1 MNVTGADD
9 APVAVDDANSIT
21 AGNAPV
27 SGNLLA
33 NDTDAEGDTLSVSA
47 VDQATSNSTTI
58 TVDGTYGELVVTKAT
73 GAYTYT
79 LGVTTSEAAAVAA
92 LGQGATQ
99 QDQFT
104 YTASDGTLGTNAHLT
119 VDVTGSAPAT
129 SGSAAVTL
137 GPADFNFDGHTYAT
151 GPVATANIGNGSD
164 DGVTLVGS
172 VNWNGGGD
180 AGHVQVIV
188 YNGNPS
194 VSGSGLFGEVTA
206 NGLDLQILA
215 GGSAIVDTGVT
226 LASGQWY
233 NVALT
238 HENGTFTLYVDGAV
252 AYTGDAFANG
262 IPNPSYPNEPEAM
275 FVAGDGGENFNG
287 AVANV
292 SVWNTALT
300 QAQVQGTDFNALTGS
315 ESGLVAY
322 YPLNDGSGTTVADA
336 INSAGNLQISN
347 DGQGSGSWTSATGDT
362 TLTISADNQQH
373 QVFPFLNI
381 TGTGPTIQSA
391 IVTWNITGDG
401 TVSSEGVDVGGNPYG
416 ITITFD
422 PNAGGPGVA
431 GYRLVGS
438 ATVADYENVLSHL
451 TFQTSQG
458 QSGTT
463 FTVTVNDGTGDTA
476 TETSTL
482 NVFGINEGPQTASVS
497 DGGNWYATGQ
507 LTVSN
512 PGTGDTW
519 SIAGGHNYTA
529 SSNYHFGI
537 DEFSVVNTDGGTP
550 TTIFDDSFNGTVPPA
565 GPAIQNASSPSGVS
579 YSDFGSGTYV
589 QGTGEAL
596 LEGSNAGYVGSALGS
611 GTNYGKPVF
620 GQFTTLLTGTSYNTT
635 DPTDGLR
642 SGQSF
647 TAGGLF
653 DLTTPPDTVSRY
665 GIRLSDRDSSAAN
678 PANDQPGTETID
690 LGISRSANNQAVAV
704 LTEYNFETGV
714 STVLQSITINN
725 PHSDNEIL
733 LSLSNDAANN
743 GVIVASYQLE
753 NNGVAERRR
762 PSPSGPSATSSTMRT
777 GPGRSFTAVST
788 RDNSGLVD
796 PDRIHA
802 AGNLRPARSRAGRQ
816 LALCPEPGPCE
827 REGVGRR
834 RARAGQLPGP
844 GHECGWPAK
853 HPDHFGQRHRHQ
865 RCAGRD
871 RSGAVQ
877 RDSGTPISACVNTGL
892 SVSDPDDGGKTETV
906 TLSVERRHD
915 LDCCRQQRRFR
926 GSSPATAPARSRS
939 RARSR
944 RSTRCSTAAASG
956 RGTIVYTDNAASPG
970 FSSAATLT
978 LTIDDN
984 GSNGGTALSDS
995 ASATINIAPPGGTPN
1010 WDREID
1016 PFATAV
1022 TANTTQWVIP
1032 NSRRPHLDGL
1042 QRR

>member
-1 MNVTGADD
+1 MPIRSPPATR
-9 APVAVDDANSIT
+9 PSRC
-21 AGNAPV
+21 
-27 SGNLLA
+27 NLLA

-47 VDQATSNSTTI
+47 VDQATSDATTF

-79 LGVTTSEAAAVAA
+79 LNGNVIDFKEAAAAAA
-92 LGQGATQ
+92 LGRRRHAAGP
-99 QDQFT
+99 
-104 YTASDGTLGTNAHLT
+104 ASPIPRPTSGTLGTDAHPT
-119 VDVTGSAPAT
+119 ADVHRGGAAAT

-180 AGHVQVIV
+180 AGHVQVIL

-194 VSGSGLFGEVTA
+194 VSGSGLFGEATA

-215 GGSAIVDTGVT
+215 GGNAILDTGVT
-226 LASGQWY
+226 LASGQWH

-252 AYTGDAFANG
+252 AYTGDAGANG

-373 QVFPFLNI
+373 EVFPFLNI

-463 FTVTVNDGTGDTA
+463 FTVTVNDGTGYTA

-482 NVFGINEGPQTASVS
+482 NVFGINEGPQTASVA

-550 TTIFDDSFNGTVPPA
+550 TTIFDDSFNGIGVPPA
-565 GPAIQNASSPSGVS
+565 GSPPSRMPPRRRVSAIATSATAPMCRARARRCSRAAMRAMSAPRSGPAPTMANPSSAS
-579 YSDFGSGTYV
+579 
-589 QGTGEAL
+589 L
-596 LEGSNAGYVGSALGS
+596 RRLLGS
-611 GTNYGKPVF
+611 RN
-620 GQFTTLLTGTSYNTT
+620 QLHN
-635 DPTDGLR
+635 DDR
-642 SGQSF
+642 SH
-647 TAGGLF
+647 
-653 DLTTPPDTVSRY
+653 R
-665 GIRLSDRDSSAAN
+665 
-678 PANDQPGTETID
+678 
-690 LGISRSANNQAVAV
+690 
-704 LTEYNFETGV
+704 
-714 STVLQSITINN
+714 
-725 PHSDNEIL
+725 
-733 LSLSNDAANN
+733 
-743 GVIVASYQLE
+743 
-753 NNGVAERRR
+753 
-762 PSPSGPSATSSTMRT
+762 
-777 GPGRSFTAVST
+777 
-788 RDNSGLVD
+788 
-796 PDRIHA
+796 
-802 AGNLRPARSRAGRQ
+802 RPARRSQ
-816 LALCPEPGPCE
+816 SLH
-827 REGVGRR
+827 RR
-834 RARAGQLPGP
+834 RTVR
-844 GHECGWPAK
+844 
-853 HPDHFGQRHRHQ
+853 PDHAAARHCYPLRNPAVRSELRRGQSGQRPAGNGNHRPRYFQKRQQPGCRGTHRVQ
-865 RCAGRD
+865 FRD
-871 RSGAVQ
+871 R
-877 RDSGTPISACVNTGL
+877 N
-892 SVSDPDDGGKTETV
+892 
-906 TLSVERRHD
+906 
-915 LDCCRQQRRFR
+915 LDRPSIDHHQSTRTATTRYCCRCRTTRRT
-926 GSSPATAPARSRS
+926 TA
-939 RARSR
+939 
-944 RSTRCSTAAASG
+944 
-956 RGTIVYTDNAASPG
+956 
-970 FSSAATLT
+970 
-978 LTIDDN
+978 
-984 GSNGGTALSDS
+984 
-995 ASATINIAPPGGTPN
+995 
-1010 WDREID
+1010 
-1016 PFATAV
+1016 
-1022 TANTTQWVIP
+1022 
-1032 NSRRPHLDGL
+1032 
-1042 QRR
+1042 